1 MTKKLIIF
9 RYKELFNILEEIKEN
24 FEFKLEFYEKERELE
39 KLENDNLS
47 DYLVIAKKKL
57 SNLKKQIIIDKSPI
71 NINDFIQ
78 TLNINFLKSK
88 FIEQSKIDLGRYNLD
103 LNSRILNQNEKEL
116 ELTEKES
123 SILIFLKQS
132 KDPVKIDQLQEK
144 VWGYNS
150 ELETHTVETHVYRLR
165 KKIND
170 KFYDNEFIITT
181 SWFTHTKN
189 DKFGNFHNHSNSM
202 FSGVFYFT
210 DDNSSIKFQ
219 NFNKPNHFEL
229 ALNNIRL
236 LLKKNVL
243 Y

>member
-24 FEFKLEFYEKERELE
+24 FEFKLEFYEKDKELE
-39 KLENDNLS
+39 KLEHDNLS
-47 DYLVIAKKKL
+47 DYLVLTKKKL
-57 SNLKKQIIIDKSPI
+57 SNVKKQITIDKFPI
-71 NINDFIQ
+71 KIKELFQ

-88 FIEQSKIDLGRYNLD
+88 FTEQSRIDLGRYYLD
-103 LNSRILNQNEKEL
+103 LNSRILNQNDTEL

-165 KKIND
+165 KKISD
-170 KFYDNEFIITT
+170 KFYDNEFII
-181 SWFTHTKN
+181 S
-189 DKFGNFHNHSNSM
+189 DKKG
-202 FSGVFYFT
+202 YF
-210 DDNSSIKFQ
+210 
-219 NFNKPNHFEL
+219 
-229 ALNNIRL
+229 LNE
-236 LLKKNVL
+236 KKK
-243 Y
+243 

>member
-9 RYKELFNILEEIKEN
+9 RYQELFNILEEIKEN

-39 KLENDNLS
+39 NLENDNLS
-47 DYLVIAKKKL
+47 DYLVVTKKKL

-71 NINDFIQ
+71 NINDLIQ

-170 KFYDNEFIITT
+170 KFYDNEFII
-181 SWFTHTKN
+181 S
-189 DKFGNFHNHSNSM
+189 DKKG
-202 FSGVFYFT
+202 YF
-210 DDNSSIKFQ
+210 
-219 NFNKPNHFEL
+219 
-229 ALNNIRL
+229 LNE
-236 LLKKNVL
+236 KKK
-243 Y
+243 

>member
-1 MTKKLIIF
+1 MTKKLIIL
-9 RYKELFNILEEIKEN
+9 RYKELFSILEEIKEN

-39 KLENDNLS
+39 NLENDNLS
-47 DYLVIAKKKL
+47 DYLVITKKKL

-71 NINDFIQ
+71 NINDLIQ

-88 FIEQSKIDLGRYNLD
+88 FIEQSKIDLGRYYLD

-123 SILIFLKQS
+123 SILTFLKQS

-170 KFYDNEFIITT
+170 KFSDNEFII
-181 SWFTHTKN
+181 S
-189 DKFGNFHNHSNSM
+189 DKKG
-202 FSGVFYFT
+202 YF
-210 DDNSSIKFQ
+210 
-219 NFNKPNHFEL
+219 
-229 ALNNIRL
+229 LNE
-236 LLKKNVL
+236 KKK
-243 Y
+243 

>member
-39 KLENDNLS
+39 NLENNNLS
-47 DYLVIAKKKL
+47 DYLVITKKKL
-57 SNLKKQIIIDKSPI
+57 SNLNKQIIIDKSPI
-71 NINDFIQ
+71 NINDLIQ

-103 LNSRILNQNEKEL
+103 LNSRILNQNEKKL

-170 KFYDNEFIITT
+170 KFYDNEFII
-181 SWFTHTKN
+181 S
-189 DKFGNFHNHSNSM
+189 DKKG
-202 FSGVFYFT
+202 YF
-210 DDNSSIKFQ
+210 
-219 NFNKPNHFEL
+219 
-229 ALNNIRL
+229 LNE
-236 LLKKNVL
+236 KKK
-243 Y
+243 

>member
-1 MTKKLIIF
+1 MTKKLIIL

-39 KLENDNLS
+39 NLENDNLS
-47 DYLVIAKKKL
+47 DYLVITKKKL
-57 SNLKKQIIIDKSPI
+57 SNLKKQIIIGKFPI
-71 NINDFIQ
+71 NINDLIQ
-78 TLNINFLKSK
+78 ILNINFLKSK
-88 FIEQSKIDLGRYNLD
+88 FVEQSKIDLGRYNLD
-103 LNSRILNQNEKEL
+103 LNSRILNQNDKEL

-170 KFYDNEFIITT
+170 KFYDNEFII
-181 SWFTHTKN
+181 S
-189 DKFGNFHNHSNSM
+189 DKKG
-202 FSGVFYFT
+202 YF
-210 DDNSSIKFQ
+210 
-219 NFNKPNHFEL
+219 
-229 ALNNIRL
+229 LNE
-236 LLKKNVL
+236 KKK
-243 Y
+243 

>member
-71 NINDFIQ
+71 NIYDLIQ

-170 KFYDNEFIITT
+170 KFYDNEFIL
-181 SWFTHTKN
+181 S
-189 DKFGNFHNHSNSM
+189 DKKG
-202 FSGVFYFT
+202 YF
-210 DDNSSIKFQ
+210 
-219 NFNKPNHFEL
+219 
-229 ALNNIRL
+229 LNE
-236 LLKKNVL
+236 KKK
-243 Y
+243 

>member
-9 RYKELFNILEEIKEN
+9 RYKELFKILEEIKEN

-39 KLENDNLS
+39 NLENDNLS
-47 DYLVIAKKKL
+47 DYLVITKKKL

-71 NINDFIQ
+71 NINDLIQ

-170 KFYDNEFIITT
+170 KFYDNEFII
-181 SWFTHTKN
+181 S
-189 DKFGNFHNHSNSM
+189 DKKG
-202 FSGVFYFT
+202 YF
-210 DDNSSIKFQ
+210 
-219 NFNKPNHFEL
+219 
-229 ALNNIRL
+229 LNE
-236 LLKKNVL
+236 KKK
-243 Y
+243 

>member
-1 MTKKLIIF
+1 MTKKLIIL

-24 FEFKLEFYEKERELE
+24 FEFKLEFYEKEKELE
-39 KLENDNLS
+39 NLKNDNLS
-47 DYLVIAKKKL
+47 DYLVITKKKL

-71 NINDFIQ
+71 NINDLIQ

-88 FIEQSKIDLGRYNLD
+88 FTEQSKIDLGRYYLD
-103 LNSRILNQNEKEL
+103 LNSRILNQNDKEL

-132 KDPVKIDQLQEK
+132 KDPVKIYELQEK

-170 KFYDNEFIITT
+170 KFSDTEFII
-181 SWFTHTKN
+181 S
-189 DKFGNFHNHSNSM
+189 DKKG
-202 FSGVFYFT
+202 YF
-210 DDNSSIKFQ
+210 
-219 NFNKPNHFEL
+219 
-229 ALNNIRL
+229 LNE
-236 LLKKNVL
+236 KKK
-243 Y
+243 

>member
-39 KLENDNLS
+39 NLENDNS
-47 DYLVIAKKKL
+47 NDYLVITKKKL
-57 SNLKKQIIIDKSPI
+57 SNLKKQIIIDKFPI
-71 NINDFIQ
+71 NINDLIQ
-78 TLNINFLKSK
+78 ILNINFLKSK
-88 FIEQSKIDLGRYNLD
+88 FVEQSKIDLGRYNLD
-103 LNSRILNQNEKEL
+103 LNSRILNQNDKEL

-170 KFYDNEFIITT
+170 KFYDNEFII
-181 SWFTHTKN
+181 S
-189 DKFGNFHNHSNSM
+189 DKKG
-202 FSGVFYFT
+202 YF
-210 DDNSSIKFQ
+210 
-219 NFNKPNHFEL
+219 
-229 ALNNIRL
+229 LNE
-236 LLKKNVL
+236 KKK
-243 Y
+243 

>member
-39 KLENDNLS
+39 NLENDNLS
-47 DYLVIAKKKL
+47 DYLVITKKKL
-57 SNLKKQIIIDKSPI
+57 SNLNKQIIIDKSPI
-71 NINDFIQ
+71 NINDLIQ

-150 ELETHTVETHVYRLR
+150 ELETHTVETHVYRLI

-170 KFYDNEFIITT
+170 KFYDNEFII
-181 SWFTHTKN
+181 S
-189 DKFGNFHNHSNSM
+189 DKKG
-202 FSGVFYFT
+202 YF
-210 DDNSSIKFQ
+210 
-219 NFNKPNHFEL
+219 
-229 ALNNIRL
+229 LNE
-236 LLKKNVL
+236 KKK
-243 Y
+243 

>member
-24 FEFKLEFYEKERELE
+24 FELKLEFYEKERELE

-47 DYLVIAKKKL
+47 DYLVITKKKL

-71 NINDFIQ
+71 NINDLIQ

-144 VWGYNS
+144 VWGYKS

-170 KFYDNEFIITT
+170 KFYDNEFII
-181 SWFTHTKN
+181 S
-189 DKFGNFHNHSNSM
+189 DKKG
-202 FSGVFYFT
+202 YF
-210 DDNSSIKFQ
+210 
-219 NFNKPNHFEL
+219 
-229 ALNNIRL
+229 LNE
-236 LLKKNVL
+236 KKK
-243 Y
+243 

>member
-39 KLENDNLS
+39 NLENDNLS
-47 DYLVIAKKKL
+47 DYLVITKKKL

-71 NINDFIQ
+71 NINDLIQ

-88 FIEQSKIDLGRYNLD
+88 FTEQSKINLGRYNLD

-170 KFYDNEFIITT
+170 KFNNNEFII
-181 SWFTHTKN
+181 S
-189 DKFGNFHNHSNSM
+189 DKKG
-202 FSGVFYFT
+202 YF
-210 DDNSSIKFQ
+210 
-219 NFNKPNHFEL
+219 
-229 ALNNIRL
+229 LNE
-236 LLKKNVL
+236 KKK
-243 Y
+243 

>member
-24 FEFKLEFYEKERELE
+24 FEFKLEFYEKEKELE

-47 DYLVIAKKKL
+47 DYLVITKKKL

-71 NINDFIQ
+71 NINDLIQ

-144 VWGYNS
+144 VWGYKS

-170 KFYDNEFIITT
+170 KFIDNEFII
-181 SWFTHTKN
+181 S
-189 DKFGNFHNHSNSM
+189 DKKG
-202 FSGVFYFT
+202 YF
-210 DDNSSIKFQ
+210 
-219 NFNKPNHFEL
+219 
-229 ALNNIRL
+229 LNE
-236 LLKKNVL
+236 KKK
-243 Y
+243 

>member
-71 NINDFIQ
+71 SINDLIQ

-170 KFYDNEFIITT
+170 KFYDNEFII
-181 SWFTHTKN
+181 S
-189 DKFGNFHNHSNSM
+189 DKKG
-202 FSGVFYFT
+202 YF
-210 DDNSSIKFQ
+210 
-219 NFNKPNHFEL
+219 
-229 ALNNIRL
+229 LNE
-236 LLKKNVL
+236 KKK
-243 Y
+243 

>member
-39 KLENDNLS
+39 KLEKDNLS

-57 SNLKKQIIIDKSPI
+57 SNLKKQIVIDKSPI
-71 NINDFIQ
+71 NINDLIQ

-170 KFYDNEFIITT
+170 KFYDNEFII
-181 SWFTHTKN
+181 S
-189 DKFGNFHNHSNSM
+189 DKKG
-202 FSGVFYFT
+202 YF
-210 DDNSSIKFQ
+210 
-219 NFNKPNHFEL
+219 
-229 ALNNIRL
+229 LNE
-236 LLKKNVL
+236 KKK
-243 Y
+243 

>member
-9 RYKELFNILEEIKEN
+9 RYRELFNILEEIKEN
-24 FEFKLEFYEKERELE
+24 FEFKLEFYEKETELE
-39 KLENDNLS
+39 NLENDNLS
-47 DYLVIAKKKL
+47 DYLVITKKKL
-57 SNLKKQIIIDKSPI
+57 SNLKKQIIIDKFPI
-71 NINDFIQ
+71 NINDLIQ
-78 TLNINFLKSK
+78 ILNINFLKSK

-103 LNSRILNQNEKEL
+103 LNSRILNQNDKEL

-170 KFYDNEFIITT
+170 KFYDNEFII
-181 SWFTHTKN
+181 S
-189 DKFGNFHNHSNSM
+189 DKKG
-202 FSGVFYFT
+202 YF
-210 DDNSSIKFQ
+210 
-219 NFNKPNHFEL
+219 
-229 ALNNIRL
+229 LNE
-236 LLKKNVL
+236 KKK
-243 Y
+243 

>member
-24 FEFKLEFYEKERELE
+24 FEFKLEFYEKEGELE
-39 KLENDNLS
+39 NLENDNLS
-47 DYLVIAKKKL
+47 DYLVITNKKL

-71 NINDFIQ
+71 NINDLIQ

-170 KFYDNEFIITT
+170 KFYDNEFIISDKKGYFLNEKKKIVWLKNFFLKST
-181 SWFTHTKN
+181 SQGLLNQK
-189 DKFGNFHNHSNSM
+189 KVK
-202 FSGVFYFT
+202 GVL
-210 DDNSSIKFQ
+210 KE
-219 NFNKPNHFEL
+219 K
-229 ALNNIRL
+229 NNI
-236 LLKKNVL
+236 
-243 Y
+243 

>member
-24 FEFKLEFYEKERELE
+24 FEFKLEFYENERELE
-39 KLENDNLS
+39 NLENDNLS
-47 DYLVIAKKKL
+47 DYLLITKKKL

-170 KFYDNEFIITT
+170 KFYDNEFII
-181 SWFTHTKN
+181 S
-189 DKFGNFHNHSNSM
+189 DKKG
-202 FSGVFYFT
+202 YF
-210 DDNSSIKFQ
+210 
-219 NFNKPNHFEL
+219 
-229 ALNNIRL
+229 LNE
-236 LLKKNVL
+236 KKNSVAKEL
-243 Y
+243 FSKKYKPRVVKPKKGKGSFKRKK

>member
-1 MTKKLIIF
+1 MTKKIIIF

-24 FEFKLEFYEKERELE
+24 FEFKLEFFEKEKELE
-39 KLENDNLS
+39 NLENDNLS
-47 DYLVIAKKKL
+47 DYLVITKKKL

-71 NINDFIQ
+71 NINDLIQ

-132 KDPVKIDQLQEK
+132 RDPVKIDQLQEK
-144 VWGYNS
+144 VWGYKS

-170 KFYDNEFIITT
+170 KFHDNEFII
-181 SWFTHTKN
+181 S
-189 DKFGNFHNHSNSM
+189 DKKG
-202 FSGVFYFT
+202 YF
-210 DDNSSIKFQ
+210 
-219 NFNKPNHFEL
+219 
-229 ALNNIRL
+229 LNE
-236 LLKKNVL
+236 KKK
-243 Y
+243 

>member
-1 MTKKLIIF
+1 MKKKLIIF
-9 RYKELFNILEEIKEN
+9 RYKELFNILEEIKGN

-39 KLENDNLS
+39 YLENDYLS
-47 DYLVIAKKKL
+47 DYLVITKKKL
-57 SNLKKQIIIDKSPI
+57 PNLKKQIIIDKFPI
-71 NINDFIQ
+71 KINDFIQ

-88 FIEQSKIDLGRYNLD
+88 FTEQSKIDLGRYNLD
-103 LNSRILNQNEKEL
+103 LNSRILNQNEKVL

-170 KFYDNEFIITT
+170 KFYDNEFII
-181 SWFTHTKN
+181 S
-189 DKFGNFHNHSNSM
+189 DKKG
-202 FSGVFYFT
+202 YF
-210 DDNSSIKFQ
+210 
-219 NFNKPNHFEL
+219 
-229 ALNNIRL
+229 LNE
-236 LLKKNVL
+236 KKK
-243 Y
+243 

>member
-24 FEFKLEFYEKERELE
+24 FEFKLEFYEKEREL
-39 KLENDNLS
+39 KNLENDNLS
-47 DYLVIAKKKL
+47 DYLVITKKKL

-71 NINDFIQ
+71 NINDLIQ

-170 KFYDNEFIITT
+170 KFYDNEFII
-181 SWFTHTKN
+181 S
-189 DKFGNFHNHSNSM
+189 DKEG
-202 FSGVFYFT
+202 YF
-210 DDNSSIKFQ
+210 
-219 NFNKPNHFEL
+219 
-229 ALNNIRL
+229 LNE
-236 LLKKNVL
+236 KKK
-243 Y
+243 

>member
-71 NINDFIQ
+71 NIYDLIQ

-170 KFYDNEFIITT
+170 KFYDNEFII
-181 SWFTHTKN
+181 S
-189 DKFGNFHNHSNSM
+189 DKKG
-202 FSGVFYFT
+202 YF
-210 DDNSSIKFQ
+210 
-219 NFNKPNHFEL
+219 
-229 ALNNIRL
+229 LNE
-236 LLKKNVL
+236 KKK
-243 Y
+243 

>member
-9 RYKELFNILEEIKEN
+9 RYRELFNILEEIKEN
-24 FEFKLEFYEKERELE
+24 FEFKLESYERERELE
-39 KLENDNLS
+39 NLENDNLS

-57 SNLKKQIIIDKSPI
+57 SNLKKQIVIDKSPI
-71 NINDFIQ
+71 NINDLIQ

-132 KDPVKIDQLQEK
+132 KDPVKINKLQEK
-144 VWGYNS
+144 VWGYKS

-170 KFYDNEFIITT
+170 KFNDNEFII
-181 SWFTHTKN
+181 S
-189 DKFGNFHNHSNSM
+189 DKKG
-202 FSGVFYFT
+202 YF
-210 DDNSSIKFQ
+210 
-219 NFNKPNHFEL
+219 
-229 ALNNIRL
+229 LNE
-236 LLKKNVL
+236 KKK
-243 Y
+243 

>member
-47 DYLVIAKKKL
+47 DYLVITKKKL

-71 NINDFIQ
+71 NINDLIQ

-144 VWGYNS
+144 VWGYKS

-170 KFYDNEFIITT
+170 KFYDNEFII
-181 SWFTHTKN
+181 S
-189 DKFGNFHNHSNSM
+189 DKKG
-202 FSGVFYFT
+202 YF
-210 DDNSSIKFQ
+210 
-219 NFNKPNHFEL
+219 
-229 ALNNIRL
+229 LNE
-236 LLKKNVL
+236 KKK
-243 Y
+243 